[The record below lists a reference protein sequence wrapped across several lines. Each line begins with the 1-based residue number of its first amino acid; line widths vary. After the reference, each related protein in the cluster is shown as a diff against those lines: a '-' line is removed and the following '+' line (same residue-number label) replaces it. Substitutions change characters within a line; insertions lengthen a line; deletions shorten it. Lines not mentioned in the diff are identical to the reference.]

1 MSNNNSATTIMDM
14 IMPEK
19 ILLVIKVITPLLC
32 KDSQLLITMGGLGL
46 LMITIRITIT
56 TTTMEVAFMHIINR
70 SNNSKHSVIM
80 TKTMDSRAI
89 RSMK

>member
-1 MSNNNSATTIMDM
+1 
-14 IMPEK
+14 MPEK

-46 LMITIRITIT
+46 LMITIRITIIT